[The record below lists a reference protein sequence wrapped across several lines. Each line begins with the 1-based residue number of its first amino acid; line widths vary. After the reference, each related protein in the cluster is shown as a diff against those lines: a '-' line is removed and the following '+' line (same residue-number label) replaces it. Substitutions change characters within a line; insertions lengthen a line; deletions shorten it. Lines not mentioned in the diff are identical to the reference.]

1 MGTQY
6 GALASYVRLVPP
18 AELTTTWYGSD
29 DEVASRSPHSYEVL
43 SYRGPEHCDWESVVF
58 LSVLWPPG
66 RKVKAGEDI
75 DVMDTRQYVRDA
87 KNMLGRRAKH
97 RGELDLDV
105 SMPRDAADTGYHTK
119 GAALWFGPDD
129 GDRFAYLVLDGRTE
143 RWPRDRIACM

>member
-29 DEVASRSPHSYEVL
+29 DEVASRSPHSYEFSATGAL
-43 SYRGPEHCDWESVVF
+43 STVTGSRSSS

-87 KNMLGRRAKH
+87 KNMPGRRAKH

-105 SMPRDAADTGYHTK
+105 SIPRDAADTGYHTK